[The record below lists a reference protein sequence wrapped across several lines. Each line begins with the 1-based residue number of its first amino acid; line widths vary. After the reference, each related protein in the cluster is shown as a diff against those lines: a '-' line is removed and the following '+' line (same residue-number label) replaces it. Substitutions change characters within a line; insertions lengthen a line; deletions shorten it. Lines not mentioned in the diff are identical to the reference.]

1 MLSARG
7 LRYNLFSYWAFI
19 FGFKS
24 KNLFFKKKVDK
35 KKKNIFQKMG
45 ILWGVLKK
53 TGDGLYVT
61 FFAFT
66 LYFYVS
72 CVHHFLHFR

>member
-35 KKKNIFQKMG
+35 KKKIFFKRWVYFG
-45 ILWGVLKK
+45 ASLKRL
-53 TGDGLYVT
+53 GMAYM
-61 FFAFT
+61 
-66 LYFYVS
+66 
-72 CVHHFLHFR
+72 